1 MMSAELVKLLMERR
15 QQIWHEAKSLLDAA
29 ASENRDLTA
38 EESEKY
44 DRLSTDLT
52 VLRARVDQIVEST
65 EANRAAEESLTRILG
80 APEERAERHGDSAL
94 EQEFRSMMAGESK
107 GVALPAESMRSAWG
121 TQARALSKGTATAG
135 GNTVPT
141 SFRDRLVEHLV
152 ESSGMLQLG
161 PTVLNTSSGE
171 VIEVPVTTSHGAAG
185 LVAEAASI
193 AAQST
198 DPAFA
203 KRSLGAFKYGQIIT
217 VAREL
222 VDDTA
227 VDLLGYI
234 ARSAGRNVGLKLGTG
249 LISGA
254 GTTEPTGVLTTA
266 TAGKTGAVSVGGAF
280 TADDLIDLLFSVI
293 SPYRNSPSAGW
304 LVRDASLG
312 EIRKLK
318 DGAGRYLFEPARTFG
333 EPDMLL
339 GKTIRT
345 DPNVP
350 AIATTA
356 ESVIFGDWSAYF
368 VRMAGGVRFERS
380 DEFAFNTDQVAF
392 RCLIRAD
399 GLLVDQTG
407 AIKTFTGGAT

>member
-1 MMSAELVKLLMERR
+1 MMSAELVKQLTERR
-15 QQIWHEAKSLLDAA
+15 QHIWHEAKGLLDAA

-52 VLRARVDQIVEST
+52 ALRARVDQIVEST
-65 EANRAAEESLTRILG
+65 EANRAAEESLTRMLG
-80 APEERAERHGDSAL
+80 TPEERSGRPGDSAI
-94 EQEFRSMMAGESK
+94 EKEFRSMMAGESK
-107 GVALPAESMRSAWG
+107 VVSLSAESMRSAWG

-185 LVAEAASI
+185 LVAEGASI

-203 KRSLGAFKYGQIIT
+203 KRTLGAFKYGQIIT

-234 ARSAGRNVGLKLGTG
+234 ARSAGRNVGLALGAD
-249 LISGA
+249 LISGG

-266 TAGKTGAVSVGGAF
+266 TAGKTGATTVGGAF
-280 TADDLIDLLFSVI
+280 DADDLIDLLFSVI

-333 EPDMLL
+333 EPDLLL
-339 GKTIRT
+339 GKPIRT

-350 AIATTA
+350 AIATSA
-356 ESVIFGDWSAYF
+356 ESVVFGDWSAYF

-407 AIKTFTGGAT
+407 ALKTFTGGAS